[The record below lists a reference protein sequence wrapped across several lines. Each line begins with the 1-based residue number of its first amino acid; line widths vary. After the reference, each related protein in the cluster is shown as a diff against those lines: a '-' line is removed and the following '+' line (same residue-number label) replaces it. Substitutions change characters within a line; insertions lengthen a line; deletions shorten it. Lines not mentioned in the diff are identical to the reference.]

1 MMLVD
6 SHCHL
11 NFPELSDNIDAVRAL
26 MFESQVGHAL
36 CVSVTLDKVHEVL
49 ALAETY
55 DNFYASVG
63 VHPDYE
69 NIDEPS
75 IETLV
80 KLAEHPKA
88 VAIGETGLDYF
99 RLTGDLSWQRERFRT
114 HIRAAIIANKPLII
128 HTRSA
133 AEDTIRIMR
142 EEHAHLV
149 GGVMHCFTESLEVA
163 LQAIEL
169 GFYISFSGIVT
180 FKNASQLKEVA
191 KAIPLDRMLV
201 ETDSPYLAPI
211 PFRGKTNQPA
221 YVRYTAQEI
230 ANLRGISLEDIMEA
244 TTANFFR
251 LFSDAK
257 PCN

>member
-1 MMLVD
+1 MLVD

-11 NFPELSDNIDAVRAL
+11 NFPELSDNIEAVRASML
-26 MFESQVGHAL
+26 ESQVGHAL

-49 ALAETY
+49 TLAETY

-69 NIDEPS
+69 NIDEP
-75 IETLV
+75 TVDVLV
-80 KLAEHPKA
+80 KLAEHPKV

-133 AEDTIRIMR
+133 AEDTIKIMR

-180 FKNASQLKEVA
+180 FKNAGQLKEVA
-191 KAIPLDRMLV
+191 KTIPLDRILV

-221 YVRYTAQEI
+221 YVRYTAQEV
-230 ANLRGISLEDIMEA
+230 AQLRGISLEQVMEA

-251 LFSDAK
+251 LFSDAT
-257 PCN
+257 PCS